1 MINYLDPLSHKR
13 ALMSIKKSR
22 HKVPKKSASKKKGS
36 KPRKADTA
44 DKYVLYEKSV
54 QATDFEYEFVDT
66 TFTRLR
72 GRTAKLLR
80 EDFCGTAQMCCEW
93 VRARDDNQAVGVD
106 LDPEVLGWS
115 RDHHIASLDDNQKKR
130 TRLLQEDVRKV
141 NADPVDIVLA
151 MNFSWQIF
159 EQRDVLREYFKSVRD
174 SLVDDGVMFLDAFGG
189 YEAYKELE
197 EKTKH
202 KGFTYVWE
210 QASYDPITGH
220 MVCYIHFNFNDGSKM
235 KKAFHY
241 EWRLWSL
248 PELKEILL
256 EAGFS
261 NVTIY
266 WQGWD
271 EDEDEPDGEFLPA
284 EHGEADA
291 GWICMISAEK

>member
-1 MINYLDPLSHKR
+1 
-13 ALMSIKKSR
+13 MSIKKTQ
-22 HKVPKKSASKKKGS
+22 HKTSAKPGKKQKTR

-54 QATDFEYEFVDT
+54 QSTDFEYEFVDT
-66 TFTRLR
+66 NFKRIR
-72 GRTAKLLR
+72 GRTATLLR

-93 VRARDDNQAVGVD
+93 VRGRAKNRATGVD
-106 LDPEVLGWS
+106 LDEEVLDWG
-115 RDHHIASLDDNQKKR
+115 RAHHIAALDDKQKSR
-130 TRLLQEDVRKV
+130 VTQLLEDVRKV
-141 NADPVDIVLA
+141 KIDPVDVILA

-159 EQRDVLREYFKSVRD
+159 EVRSELISYFASVRD
-174 SLVDDGVMFLDAFGG
+174 GLVDDGILFMDAFGG
-189 YEAYKELE
+189 YEAYQEME

-210 QASYDPITGH
+210 QASYDPVSGH
-220 MVCYIHFNFNDGSKM
+220 MECFIHFNFNDGSKM
-235 KKAFHY
+235 KRAFSY
-241 EWRLWSL
+241 AWRLYSL
-248 PELKEILL
+248 PEIREMLL

-271 EDEDEPDGEFLPA
+271 ENDEPDGNFKPA
-284 EHGEADA
+284 TKGEADP